1 VECQHCHKMTPVD
14 DAAIAGPASTS
25 VAAAAT
31 LQHFTTTHPATPHN
45 NSNTTTISP
54 TNTAT
59 SISGIIIMNHDNYGY
74 DNNDNDETAEAEIIR
89 MEKSHLHQRV
99 IHAAIETAM
108 TSSGPTFLWEDKHN
122 LFALCAALPKT
133 STTTAS
139 KTKDGKPPKMSKN
152 VKKLHKILT
161 TKSPHLLHS
170 RSANMW
176 SALGIPDGYT
186 ILHAACHVGNVEV
199 LTYLL
204 DNFVAVAGV
213 HDDDD
218 GGENIGGVASGDG
231 GGGVEGDSSSGEVGG
246 EEVGPAVGLGGGGM
260 SSTTRAKLD
269 LNEVDVQGKTAL
281 HIAAEGGHTEVIEL
295 LKAAYDKSIEQQ
307 ELKQQQLQISQHTNE
322 VKVMAEARD
331 ESEVKAVSLTT
342 PLTMRTPK
350 TPFTSL
356 RSPPPPSSST
366 KTTPTFAGPRAPVD
380 LSGRTPLGYA
390 VTSPVPK
397 ARQNRAAMEKVL
409 YVPGDRSIVGHGGCA
424 ERTPPRARCGPS
436 SIFSPSSSLSPMATV
451 AGVGGG
457 ASSAKRRGRRTPP
470 PNSSY
475 LSPTPNSGGYL
486 SNYAPKSSSRHPP
499 GSAMS
504 TTSNYATPFQSPP
517 TIFEEEGV
525 NDDNMDY
532 LVAAVGGSSIAERK
546 NCLQWGA
553 SEMNGWRVEMEDK
566 ILVKY
571 EVYGEESPPPPLP
584 PSLNSTDNNAV
595 TGEPIS
601 MGLFGVFDGHGDG
614 GYASNYIATN
624 LWDKLQSQPD
634 WALAYHGCN
643 SDSYTTL
650 LSSIF
655 TQTCH
660 DLDEDLRNDKM
671 KSSTNGGSTA
681 IMALICNRFLFV
693 ANVGDSRC
701 ILVKKK
707 TATKVKE
714 EKKVATS
721 SGRDELCWDP
731 SEIDIIPMSED
742 HKPNLPK
749 ERARIESAGLTVQTD
764 HVPADDADGQPT
776 VVHRV
781 RKSDTELIGVAR
793 AFGDHDF
800 KSNTELSA
808 FQQALVC
815 TPDIVVRERMDDE
828 DMYLILACD
837 GIWDVMSNEEVGEF
851 VARRVAERE
860 NWVRSSN
867 PDEDSSNNKV
877 EGEVLARVGDDLLQ
891 LCVDKNSR
899 DNMSALI
906 VAFPASGLTSS
917 GSLLPNKSNATM
929 PAVADVAVRTL
940 AYE

>member
-1 VECQHCHKMTPVD
+1 MVT
-14 DAAIAGPASTS
+14 
-25 VAAAAT
+25 
-31 LQHFTTTHPATPHN
+31 
-45 NSNTTTISP
+45 
-54 TNTAT
+54 
-59 SISGIIIMNHDNYGY
+59 
-74 DNNDNDETAEAEIIR
+74 
-89 MEKSHLHQRV
+89 
-99 IHAAIETAM
+99 
-108 TSSGPTFLWEDKHN
+108 
-122 LFALCAALPKT
+122 
-133 STTTAS
+133 
-139 KTKDGKPPKMSKN
+139 
-152 VKKLHKILT
+152 
-161 TKSPHLLHS
+161 
-170 RSANMW
+170 
-176 SALGIPDGYT
+176 LGIPDGYT

-199 LTYLL
+199 VTYLL
-204 DNFVAVAGV
+204 DNFVDVAPMQDVDGIEGGV
-213 HDDDD
+213 
-218 GGENIGGVASGDG
+218 GGIGGDGDP
-231 GGGVEGDSSSGEVGG
+231 SSRGVGG
-246 EEVGPAVGLGGGGM
+246 ESDGEVGPAVGLGGGGM

-281 HIAAEGGHTEVIEL
+281 HIAAERGHIEVIKL
-295 LKAAYDKSIEQQ
+295 LIVAYDKSIEK
-307 ELKQQQLQISQHTNE
+307 KQH
-322 VKVMAEARD
+322 D
-331 ESEVKAVSLTT
+331 EKKEEGDECEITASSATT

-350 TPFTSL
+350 TPFASFRL
-356 RSPPPPSSST
+356 QQPP
-366 KTTPTFAGPRAPVD
+366 PTFAGPRAPVD
-380 LSGRTPLGYA
+380 LSGRTPLGSLL
-390 VTSPVPK
+390 TSPVPK
-397 ARQNRAAMEKVL
+397 ARQNRAVMEKLL
-409 YVPGDRSIVGHGGCA
+409 YMPGDRSIFGHGGRA
-424 ERTPPRARCGPS
+424 ERTTPRARCGS
-436 SIFSPSSSLSPMATV
+436 SFRFSPSSSLSPMTTV
-451 AGVGGG
+451 AAGGG
-457 ASSAKRRGRRTPP
+457 ASARRLGRTLPP

-475 LSPTPNSGGYL
+475 LSPTPNSRSVFWNDAPRSSRRRTP
-486 SNYAPKSSSRHPP
+486 SNY
-499 GSAMS
+499 
-504 TTSNYATPFQSPP
+504 TTP
-517 TIFEEEGV
+517 TIFEEDGL
-525 NDDNMDY
+525 NYDNMDY
-532 LVAAVGGSSIAERK
+532 LVAKVEGISITEKK

-553 SEMNGWRVEMEDK
+553 SEMNGFRVVMEDK

-584 PSLNSTDNNAV
+584 PSLNSTDINAV
-595 TGEPIS
+595 AGDPIS
-601 MGLFGVFDGHGDG
+601 MGLFGVFDGHGDV

-624 LWDKLQSQPD
+624 LCDKLQSHPE
-634 WALAYHGCN
+634 WALAYYGCN
-643 SDSYTTL
+643 SDSSL

-655 TQTCH
+655 TQSCH
-660 DLDEDLRNDKM
+660 DLDKDLRNAVKTSM
-671 KSSTNGGSTA
+671 NSGNGGSTA

-693 ANVGDSRC
+693 ANIGDSRC

-707 TATKVKE
+707 TATKVKV
-714 EKKVATS
+714 EKEVATS
-721 SGRDELCWDP
+721 SGRDEPCWDP